1 MTKSKTLVFFGSG
14 PVAAAS
20 LTNLVKN
27 FEVEAVVTKP
37 QPVHHKEEPPVIHLA
52 NKYKLPLFFASTK
65 DDLKKLFND
74 NRFFSQAG
82 VVVDYGV
89 IIPEQVI
96 ETFRK
101 GIVNSHF
108 SLLPQWRGA
117 DPITFSLLS
126 GQKQTGVSLMLID
139 IGLDTGEIIAQATY
153 DIDEGE
159 NILSLTKNLVELSN
173 RTINEI
179 LPLYLE
185 DKIQPAPQDVEQ
197 TPTYSRQLAKSDGM
211 IDWHKKSAEQIE
223 RETRAFLGWPK
234 STAEVHGQ
242 KIIITKAR
250 VASSASDG
258 DLVMKCSPGWLEI
271 RQLVGPSG
279 RTMSGADFIRGYRR

>member
-1 MTKSKTLVFFGSG
+1 MNKSKTLVFFGSG

-20 LTNLVKN
+20 LANLIKN
-27 FEVEAVVTKP
+27 FEIEAVVTKP
-37 QPVHHKEEPPVIHLA
+37 QPAHHKEEPPVITLA
-52 NKYKLPLFFASTK
+52 KKHKLPLFFASSHDELRK
-65 DDLKKLFND
+65 IFDKHK
-74 NRFFSQAG
+74 FSSPIG

-96 ETFRK
+96 AAFTK

-139 IGLDTGEIIAQATY
+139 AGLDTGEIIAQATY
-153 DIDEGE
+153 DIDADE

-179 LPLYLE
+179 LPMYL
-185 DKIQPAPQDVEQ
+185 DNKIQPAPQDIEQ
-197 TPTYSRQLAKSDGM
+197 TPTYSRQLTKSDGM
-211 IDWHKKSAEQIE
+211 VDWSKKSAQQVE
-223 RETRAFLGWPK
+223 REVRAFLGWPR
-234 STAEVHGQ
+234 SSANVYGQ
-242 KIIITKAR
+242 KIIIIKAR
-250 VASSASDG
+250 VANGESDG
-258 DLVMKCSPGWLEI
+258 NLVMKCSPGWLEI
-271 RQLVGPSG
+271 QQLIGPSG